1 MKNEVPMIDLTSPV
15 RPLETHL
22 VVPFT
27 GVRPL
32 RSSPDDAGFDLH
44 ACLPPYLPRGE
55 YTLADTRKLFW
66 TGTSVNI
73 PKGYYG
79 QIQGRSGLASKG
91 VVPHLG
97 VIDAGYTG
105 EIGVIL
111 FNHGDGPVTVKDG
124 DRIAQI
130 IIHKLPNVRFHAVEA
145 FPDTARG
152 DNGFGSSG
160 R

>member
-1 MKNEVPMIDLTSPV
+1 MKNEVPMIDLTSPA
-15 RPLETHL
+15 RAQETH
-22 VVPFT
+22 VAVPFIGT
-27 GVRPL
+27 QPVRSKPA
-32 RSSPDDAGFDLH
+32 DAGFDLV
-44 ACLPPYLPRGE
+44 AVLPRD
-55 YTLADTRKLFW
+55 YALHADCYKLIG
-66 TGTSVNI
+66 TGTKLNI

-105 EIGVIL
+105 EIAVIL
-111 FNHGDGPVTVKDG
+111 FNHGDKTLAIKNG

-130 IIHKLPNVRFHAVEA
+130 VIHKLPSVRFHAVEA
-145 FPDTARG
+145 FADTERG